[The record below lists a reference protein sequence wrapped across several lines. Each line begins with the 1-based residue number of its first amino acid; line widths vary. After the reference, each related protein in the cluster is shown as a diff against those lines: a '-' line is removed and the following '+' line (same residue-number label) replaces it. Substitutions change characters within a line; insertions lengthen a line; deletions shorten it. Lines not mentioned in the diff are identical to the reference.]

1 MKRSMNR
8 RSSWSV
14 AKGAAAAL
22 VSAALVVSLS
32 PASAF
37 AAETTSS
44 SSSSLSSEEI
54 AAIMALLSSSST
66 SSTSSTSSDSSTA
79 SSLTALASS
88 GSVSVSDV
96 AEALGDVE
104 IDISGATVKLGR
116 KTLTYTGKAQKPE
129 VTLKVAGI
137 PLPSSLYSVTYK
149 NNKKIGTGKVV
160 VKGKSPLSGSITK
173 KFTIK
178 PADVKVK
185 KATAGKNKIKVRLA
199 GKKGGTT
206 YQVYYKAKTAS
217 KWRKTTTKASSV
229 TLKKLG
235 SGKKYLVKVRAYKKS
250 GGKTYYGDWTKSKA
264 VRAK

>member
-8 RSSWSV
+8 KGAGSA

-66 SSTSSTSSDSSTA
+66 SSTSSDSSTT
-79 SSLTALASS
+79 SSLTAMASS
-88 GSVSVSDV
+88 GSLSVSDV

>member
-66 SSTSSTSSDSSTA
+66 SSTSSDSSTA

-104 IDISGATVKLGR
+104 IDISGATVKLGC

-250 GGKTYYGDWTKSKA
+250 SGKTYYGDWTKSKS
-264 VRAK
+264 VRVK

>member
-32 PASAF
+32 PASAL

-66 SSTSSTSSDSSTA
+66 SSTSSDSSTT

-250 GGKTYYGDWTKSKA
+250 GGKTYYGDWTKSKS